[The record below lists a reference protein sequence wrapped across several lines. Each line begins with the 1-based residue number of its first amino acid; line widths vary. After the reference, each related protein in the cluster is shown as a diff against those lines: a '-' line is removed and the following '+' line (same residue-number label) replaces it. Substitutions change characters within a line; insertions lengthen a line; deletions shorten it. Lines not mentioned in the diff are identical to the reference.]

1 MSMLY
6 TNTSTALEIMQNVSL
21 LLFVFI
27 GTEPQAQSFLVLVA
41 IRTPH
46 NLLAYIRTTQPR
58 HIPR

>member
-6 TNTSTALEIMQNVSL
+6 TDTSTALEIMQNVSL

-27 GTEPQAQSFLVLVA
+27 RTEPQAQSFLVLVA

-46 NLLAYIRTTQPR
+46 NLLAYIRTT
-58 HIPR
+58 